1 MVDFKTKFALRFSTF
16 HNEGKNNNNNIYIY
30 IYIYGLFEFESLGHY
45 NRCPV

>member
-16 HNEGKNNNNNIYIY
+16 HNEGKNNNNNNIY

>member
-30 IYIYGLFEFESLGHY
+30 IYMDFLNLNH
-45 NRCPV
+45 

>member
-30 IYIYGLFEFESLGHY
+30 IYGLFEFESLGHY